1 MVVGPSLILSLALL
15 PPCPSLIL
23 SLTLLATL
31 VMAATTHRPLY
42 TIPDLTEGKT
52 NNNKPPKSKEAKVN
66 VETNTNNTK
75 NTKNSKKS
83 TTEEKFAA
91 TMPMAEEMVVEMETK
106 TTEPKAAS
114 IYPSMSS
121 IVG

>member
-1 MVVGPSLILSLALL
+1 MVVG
-15 PPCPSLIL
+15 PSLIL

-42 TIPDLTEGKT
+42 TIPLLTEGKT
-52 NNNKPPKSKEAKVN
+52 NNNKQPKSKEAKVN
-66 VETNTNNTK
+66 VETKTFVFNT
-75 NTKNSKKS
+75 KKS
-83 TTEEKFAA
+83 TTEDKITKSAA

-106 TTEPKAAS
+106 TTEPKAVS

>member
-1 MVVGPSLILSLALL
+1 MVVG
-15 PPCPSLIL
+15 PSLIL

-42 TIPDLTEGKT
+42 TIPDLIKGKT

-75 NTKNSKKS
+75 NTKNSKNSKKS
-83 TTEEKFAA
+83 TTEEKSAA

>member
-1 MVVGPSLILSLALL
+1 MVVG
-15 PPCPSLIL
+15 PSLIL

-42 TIPDLTEGKT
+42 TIPHLTVGKT

-83 TTEEKFAA
+83 TTEEKSAA

>member
-1 MVVGPSLILSLALL
+1 MVVG
-15 PPCPSLIL
+15 PSLIL

-42 TIPDLTEGKT
+42 TIPLLTEGKT

-66 VETNTNNTK
+66 VETKTFVFNT
-75 NTKNSKKS
+75 KKS
-83 TTEEKFAA
+83 TTEDKITKSAA

-106 TTEPKAAS
+106 TTEPKAVS